1 MLSPFSSKSENE
13 PMKEKS
19 SGNKSHYILIV
30 LGIILIGTIIAVV
43 YFIKQR
49 RRISPLANRN
59 YSSKSKRGA
68 SNISPGSRDNKM
80 KNRDSGASSIA
91 TED

>member
-1 MLSPFSSKSENE
+1 MLSPFSSESENE

-19 SGNKSHYILIV
+19 PGNKSHYILIIF
-30 LGIILIGTIIAVV
+30 GIILIGIIIAIV

-49 RRISPLANRN
+49 RRMSPSANRN

-68 SNISPGSRDNKM
+68 SNVSPGSRDNKM
-80 KNRDSGASSIA
+80 KNRDSGASSIG